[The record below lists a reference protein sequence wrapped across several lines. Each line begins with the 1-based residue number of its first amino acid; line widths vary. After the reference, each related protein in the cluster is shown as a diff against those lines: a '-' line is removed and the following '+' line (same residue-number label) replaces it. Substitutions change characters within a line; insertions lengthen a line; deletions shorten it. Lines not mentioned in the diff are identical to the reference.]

1 MRSTN
6 IIIFLIC
13 LNAAAAVVSA
23 GLGSQLGVEPQV
35 GGDATI
41 ERAGS
46 DVTDATENPSAGA
59 LSGTLL
65 GFVSAAGSVIT
76 AIDQIIFMGPNMFV
90 NLGAPSILIN
100 PFKIV
105 LIFIFGF
112 DVAEVLSGRILS

>member
-6 IIIFLIC
+6 IIIFLVC

-23 GLGSQLGVEPQV
+23 GLGGQLGVQATV
-35 GGDATI
+35 GGDADI
-41 ERAGS
+41 QQAGS
-46 DVTDATENPSAGA
+46 NVTDATENPSAGA

-65 GFVSAAGSVIT
+65 GFVSAAGSVIS
-76 AIDQIIFMGPNMFV
+76 AIDQVIFLGPNMFI
-90 NLGAPSILIN
+90 NLGAPSILID
-100 PFKIV
+100 PFKVV